1 MKKAWGVLLAALLFL
16 PGNSM
21 ATTVIADGQGK
32 TLQEAEKVAMR
43 NAVEK
48 AVGSL
53 IHSKTTVSMNEVLTD
68 EIYAI
73 SEGYV
78 KNYTLLN
85 KKVVSDGIYVR
96 ASVEVDTSPDSKLM
110 NTLTR
115 LKITDV
121 NMRNA
126 RIAVYIPVISDY
138 ETQNYSLAETEV
150 LKKLSAA
157 GFQNIITSK
166 EMETIGSQNY
176 DVTDDSDDSSETMK
190 EMADSV
196 QADILVVGEAVSE
209 NIGDLGQLIDG
220 EDVGLISERVTV
232 HAKVYMADTGQLLA
246 VNDVSGSGMDITEK
260 GALQKALRQAGS
272 EMGDYLSNHMMEYFS
287 GNRQQMRVT
296 VVADSMAQIQ
306 EIQQALSR
314 VPGVQSVNCNEYSQG
329 QGVISLIYDDSLS
342 NLWKQLQG
350 ETRLS
355 LQVVENTL
363 NTMTISIKDKGENE

>member
-1 MKKAWGVLLAALLFL
+1 MNMKKAWGVLLAALLFL

-21 ATTVIADGQGK
+21 AATVIADGQGA

-48 AVGSL
+48 TVGSL
-53 IHSKTTVSMNEVLTD
+53 IHSKTTVSMNQVLSD

-85 KKVVSDGIYVR
+85 KKIVSDGIYVR

-110 NTLTR
+110 STLTR

-126 RIAVYIPVISDY
+126 RIAVSIPLVYEY
-138 ETQNYSLAETEV
+138 ETQNNSLAETEV

-166 EMETIGSQNY
+166 DMESSGYQNY
-176 DVTDDSDDSSETMK
+176 DTTDDSSEQMK
-190 EMADSV
+190 EIADSV
-196 QADILVVGEAVSE
+196 QADILVVGEAVCE
-209 NIGDLGQLIDG
+209 NVGDVGQFIDG
-220 EDVGLISERVTV
+220 ENVGLLSGRVTIQ
-232 HAKVYMADTGQLLA
+232 AKVYMADTGQLIA
-246 VNDVSGSGMDITEK
+246 VNDISGSGMDITEK
-260 GALQKALRQAGS
+260 GAMQKALRQAGS
-272 EMGDYLSNHMMEYFS
+272 EMGEYLSNHMLEYFS
-287 GNRQQMRVT
+287 GNRQQMRMIIRT
-296 VVADSMAQIQ
+296 DHMAQIQ

-314 VPGVQSVNCNEYSQG
+314 VPGVQSVNCNEYRQG
-329 QGVISLIYDDSLS
+329 QGVISLIYDGSVSSL
-342 NLWKQLQG
+342 WMQLQG
-350 ETRLS
+350 ETHLRLQ
-355 LQVVENTL
+355 LVENTL
-363 NTMTISIKDKGENE
+363 NTITILVKDKEESK

>member
-1 MKKAWGVLLAALLFL
+1 MNMKKAWGVLLAALLFL

-21 ATTVIADGQGK
+21 ATTVIADGQGT

-53 IHSKTTVSMNEVLTD
+53 IRSKTTVSMNQVLSD

-85 KKVVSDGIYVR
+85 KKIVSDGIYVR

-110 NTLTR
+110 STLTR

-126 RIAVYIPVISDY
+126 RIAVSIPLVYEY
-138 ETQNYSLAETEV
+138 ETQNNSLAETEV

-166 EMETIGSQNY
+166 DMESSGYQNY
-176 DVTDDSDDSSETMK
+176 DTTDDSSEQMK
-190 EMADSV
+190 EIADSV
-196 QADILVVGEAVSE
+196 QADILVVGEAVCE
-209 NIGDLGQLIDG
+209 NVGDVGQFIDG
-220 EDVGLISERVTV
+220 ENVGLLSGRVTIQ
-232 HAKVYMADTGQLLA
+232 AKVYMADTGQLIA
-246 VNDVSGSGMDITEK
+246 VNDISGSGMDITEK
-260 GALQKALRQAGS
+260 GAMQKALRQAGS
-272 EMGDYLSNHMMEYFS
+272 EMGEYLSNHMLEYFS
-287 GNRQQMRVT
+287 GNRQQMRMIIRT
-296 VVADSMAQIQ
+296 DHMAQIQ

-314 VPGVQSVNCNEYSQG
+314 VPGVQSVNCNEYRQG
-329 QGVISLIYDDSLS
+329 QGVISLIYDGSVSSL
-342 NLWKQLQG
+342 WMQLQG
-350 ETRLS
+350 ETHLRLQ
-355 LQVVENTL
+355 LVENTL
-363 NTMTISIKDKGENE
+363 NTITILVKDKEESK

>member
-1 MKKAWGVLLAALLFL
+1 MNMKKAWGVLLAALLFL

-21 ATTVIADGQGK
+21 ATTVIADGQGT

-48 AVGSL
+48 TVGSL
-53 IHSKTTVSMNEVLTD
+53 IHSKTTVSMNQVLSD

-85 KKVVSDGIYVR
+85 KKIVSDGIYVR

-126 RIAVYIPVISDY
+126 RIAVSIPLVYEY
-138 ETQNYSLAETEV
+138 ETQNNSLAETEV

-166 EMETIGSQNY
+166 DMESSGYQNY
-176 DVTDDSDDSSETMK
+176 DTTDDSSEQMK
-190 EMADSV
+190 EIADSV
-196 QADILVVGEAVSE
+196 QADILVVGEAVCE
-209 NIGDLGQLIDG
+209 NVGDVGQFIDG
-220 EDVGLISERVTV
+220 ENVGLLSGRVTIQ
-232 HAKVYMADTGQLLA
+232 AKVYMADTGQLIA
-246 VNDVSGSGMDITEK
+246 VNDISGSGMDITEK
-260 GALQKALRQAGS
+260 GAMQKALRQAGS
-272 EMGDYLSNHMMEYFS
+272 EMGEYLSNHMLEYFS
-287 GNRQQMRVT
+287 GNRQQMRMIIRT
-296 VVADSMAQIQ
+296 DHMAQIQ

-314 VPGVQSVNCNEYSQG
+314 VPGVQSVNCNEYRQG
-329 QGVISLIYDDSLS
+329 QGVISLIYDGSVSSL
-342 NLWKQLQG
+342 WMQLQG
-350 ETRLS
+350 ETLLRLQ
-355 LQVVENTL
+355 LVENTL
-363 NTMTISIKDKGENE
+363 NTITILVKDKEENK

>member
-1 MKKAWGVLLAALLFL
+1 MNMKKAWGVLLAALLFL

-21 ATTVIADGQGK
+21 ATTVIADGQGA

-48 AVGSL
+48 TVGSL
-53 IHSKTTVSMNEVLTD
+53 IHSKTTVSMNQVLSD

-85 KKVVSDGIYVR
+85 KKIVSDGIYVR

-110 NTLTR
+110 STLTR

-176 DVTDDSDDSSETMK
+176 DVTDDSSETMK
-190 EMADSV
+190 EIADSV
-196 QADILVVGEAVSE
+196 QADILVVGEAVCE
-209 NIGDLGQLIDG
+209 NVGDVGQFIDG
-220 EDVGLISERVTV
+220 ENVGLLSGRVTIQ
-232 HAKVYMADTGQLLA
+232 AKVYMADTGQLIA
-246 VNDVSGSGMDITEK
+246 VNDISGSGMDITEK
-260 GALQKALRQAGS
+260 GAMQKALRQAGS
-272 EMGDYLSNHMMEYFS
+272 EMGEYLSNHMLEYFS

-296 VVADSMAQIQ
+296 VVADNMAQIQ

-314 VPGVQSVNCNEYSQG
+314 VPGVQSVNCNEYRQG
-329 QGVISLIYDDSLS
+329 QGVISLIYDGSVSSL
-342 NLWKQLQG
+342 WMQLQG
-350 ETRLS
+350 ETHLRLQ
-355 LQVVENTL
+355 LVENTL
-363 NTMTISIKDKGENE
+363 NTITILVKDKEESK

>member
-21 ATTVIADGQGK
+21 ATTVIADGQGA

-48 AVGSL
+48 TVGSL
-53 IHSKTTVSMNEVLTD
+53 IHSKTTVSMNQVLSD

-85 KKVVSDGIYVR
+85 KKIVSDGIYVR

-110 NTLTR
+110 STLTR

-126 RIAVYIPVISDY
+126 RIAVSIPLVYEY
-138 ETQNYSLAETEV
+138 ETQNNSLAETEV

-166 EMETIGSQNY
+166 DMESSGYQNY
-176 DVTDDSDDSSETMK
+176 DTTDDSSEQMK
-190 EMADSV
+190 EIADSV
-196 QADILVVGEAVSE
+196 QADILVVGEAVCE
-209 NIGDLGQLIDG
+209 NVGDVGQFIDG
-220 EDVGLISERVTV
+220 ENVGLLSGRVTIQ
-232 HAKVYMADTGQLLA
+232 AKVYMADTGQLIA
-246 VNDVSGSGMDITEK
+246 VNDISGSGMDITEK
-260 GALQKALRQAGS
+260 GAMQKALRQAGS
-272 EMGDYLSNHMMEYFS
+272 EMGDYLSNHMLEYFS
-287 GNRQQMRVT
+287 GNRQQMRMIIRT
-296 VVADSMAQIQ
+296 DHMAQIQ

-314 VPGVQSVNCNEYSQG
+314 VPGVQSVNCNEYRQG
-329 QGVISLIYDDSLS
+329 QGVISLIYDGSVSSL
-342 NLWKQLQG
+342 WMQLQG
-350 ETRLS
+350 ETHLRLQ
-355 LQVVENTL
+355 LVENTL
-363 NTMTISIKDKGENE
+363 NTITILVKDKEESK

>member
-1 MKKAWGVLLAALLFL
+1 MNMKKAWGVLLAALLFL

-176 DVTDDSDDSSETMK
+176 DVTDDSSETMK

-196 QADILVVGEAVSE
+196 QADILVVGEAVCE
-209 NIGDLGQLIDG
+209 NVGDVGQFIDG
-220 EDVGLISERVTV
+220 ENVGLLSGRVTV
-232 HAKVYMADTGQLLA
+232 QAKVYMADTGQIIA
-246 VNDVSGSGMDITEK
+246 VNDISGSGMDITEK
-260 GALQKALRQAGS
+260 GAMQKALRQAGS

>member
-43 NAVEK
+43 NAVEE

-176 DVTDDSDDSSETMK
+176 DVTDDSSEAMK
-190 EMADSV
+190 EIADFV
-196 QADILVVGEAVSE
+196 KADILVVGEAVCD
-209 NIGDLGQLIDG
+209 NVGDVGQFIDG
-220 EDVGLISERVTV
+220 EDVGLLSSRVTV
-232 HAKVYMADTGQLLA
+232 QAKVYMADTGQIIS
-246 VNDVSGSGMDITEK
+246 VNDISGSGMDITEK
-260 GALQKALRQAGS
+260 GAMQKALRQAGS
-272 EMGDYLSNHMMEYFS
+272 EMGDYLNNHMMEYFS

>member
-1 MKKAWGVLLAALLFL
+1 MNMKKAWGVLLAALLFL

-21 ATTVIADGQGK
+21 ATTVIADGQGR

-53 IHSKTTVSMNEVLTD
+53 IHSKTTVSMNEVVSD
-68 EIYAI
+68 EIYAL

-78 KNYTLLN
+78 KSYTLLN
-85 KKVVSDGIYVR
+85 KKIVSDGIYVR

-110 NTLTR
+110 STLTR

-126 RIAVYIPVISDY
+126 RIAVSIPLVYEY
-138 ETQNYSLAETEV
+138 ETQNNSLAETEV

-166 EMETIGSQNY
+166 DMESSGYQNY
-176 DVTDDSDDSSETMK
+176 DTTDDSSEQMK
-190 EMADSV
+190 EIADSV
-196 QADILVVGEAVSE
+196 QADILVVGEAVCE
-209 NIGDLGQLIDG
+209 NVGDVGQFIDG
-220 EDVGLISERVTV
+220 ENVGLLSGRVTV
-232 HAKVYMADTGQLLA
+232 QAKVYMADTGQIIA
-246 VNDVSGSGMDITEK
+246 VNDISGSGMDITEK
-260 GALQKALRQAGS
+260 GAMQKALRQAGS

>member
-1 MKKAWGVLLAALLFL
+1 MNMKKAWGVLLAALLFL

-21 ATTVIADGQGK
+21 ATTVIADGQGT

-53 IHSKTTVSMNEVLTD
+53 IHSKTTVSMNEVVSD
-68 EIYAI
+68 EIYAL

-78 KNYTLLN
+78 KSYTLLN
-85 KKVVSDGIYVR
+85 KKIVSDGIYVR
-96 ASVEVDTSPDSKLM
+96 ASVDVDTSPDSKLM
-110 NTLTR
+110 STLTR
-115 LKITDV
+115 LKITDI

-176 DVTDDSDDSSETMK
+176 DVTDDSSETMK

-196 QADILVVGEAVSE
+196 QADILVVGEAACE
-209 NIGDLGQLIDG
+209 NVGDVGQFIDG
-220 EDVGLISERVTV
+220 ENVGLLSGRVTIQ
-232 HAKVYMADTGQLLA
+232 AKVYMVDTGQIIA
-246 VNDVSGSGMDITEK
+246 VNDISGSGMDITEK
-260 GALQKALRQAGS
+260 GAMQKALRQAGS
-272 EMGDYLSNHMMEYFS
+272 EMGDYLSNHMLEYFS

-355 LQVVENTL
+355 LQLVENAL

>member
-1 MKKAWGVLLAALLFL
+1 MNMKKAWGVLLAALLFL

-21 ATTVIADGQGK
+21 ATTVIADGQGT

-48 AVGSL
+48 TVGSL

-176 DVTDDSDDSSETMK
+176 DVTDDSSETMK

-196 QADILVVGEAVSE
+196 QADILVVGEAACE
-209 NIGDLGQLIDG
+209 NVGDVGQFIDG
-220 EDVGLISERVTV
+220 ENVGLLSGRVTV
-232 HAKVYMADTGQLLA
+232 QAKVYMVDTGQIIA
-246 VNDVSGSGMDITEK
+246 VNDISGSGMDITEK
-260 GALQKALRQAGS
+260 GAMQKALRQAGS

-355 LQVVENTL
+355 LQLVENAL

>member
-1 MKKAWGVLLAALLFL
+1 MNMKKAWGVLLAALLFL

-21 ATTVIADGQGK
+21 ATTVIADGQGA

-48 AVGSL
+48 TVGSL
-53 IHSKTTVSMNEVLTD
+53 IHSKTTVSMNQVLSD

-85 KKVVSDGIYVR
+85 KKIVSDGIYVR

-110 NTLTR
+110 STLTR

-126 RIAVYIPVISDY
+126 RIAVSIPLVYEY
-138 ETQNYSLAETEV
+138 ETQNNSLAETEV

-166 EMETIGSQNY
+166 DMESSGYQNY
-176 DVTDDSDDSSETMK
+176 DTTDDSSEQMK
-190 EMADSV
+190 EIADSV
-196 QADILVVGEAVSE
+196 QADILVVGEAVCE
-209 NIGDLGQLIDG
+209 NVGDVGQFIDG
-220 EDVGLISERVTV
+220 ENVGLLSGRVTV
-232 HAKVYMADTGQLLA
+232 QAKVYMADTGQIIA
-246 VNDVSGSGMDITEK
+246 VNDISGSGMDITEK
-260 GALQKALRQAGS
+260 GAMQKALRQAGS

>member
-1 MKKAWGVLLAALLFL
+1 MNMKKAWGVLLAALLFL

-176 DVTDDSDDSSETMK
+176 DVTDDSSETMK

-196 QADILVVGEAVSE
+196 QADILVVGEAVCE
-209 NIGDLGQLIDG
+209 NVGDVGQFIDG
-220 EDVGLISERVTV
+220 ENVGLLSGRVTV
-232 HAKVYMADTGQLLA
+232 QAKVYMADTGQIIA
-246 VNDVSGSGMDITEK
+246 VNDISGSGMDITEK
-260 GALQKALRQAGS
+260 GAMQKALRQAGS

-296 VVADSMAQIQ
+296 VVADNMAQIQ

>member
-1 MKKAWGVLLAALLFL
+1 MNMKKAWGVLLAALLFL

-43 NAVEK
+43 NSVEK

-176 DVTDDSDDSSETMK
+176 DVTDDSSETMK

-196 QADILVVGEAVSE
+196 QADILVVGEAVCE
-209 NIGDLGQLIDG
+209 NVGDVGQFIDG
-220 EDVGLISERVTV
+220 ENVGLLSGRVTV
-232 HAKVYMADTGQLLA
+232 QAKVYMADTGQIIA
-246 VNDVSGSGMDITEK
+246 VNDISGSGMDITEK
-260 GALQKALRQAGS
+260 GAMQKALRQAGS

-296 VVADSMAQIQ
+296 VVADNMAQIQ

>member
-1 MKKAWGVLLAALLFL
+1 MNMKKAWGVLLAALLFL

-21 ATTVIADGQGK
+21 ATTVIADGQGT

-53 IHSKTTVSMNEVLTD
+53 IHSKTTVSMNEVVSD
-68 EIYAI
+68 EIYAL

-78 KNYTLLN
+78 KSYTLLN
-85 KKVVSDGIYVR
+85 KKIVSDGIYVR
-96 ASVEVDTSPDSKLM
+96 ASVDVDTSPDSKLM
-110 NTLTR
+110 STLTR
-115 LKITDV
+115 LKITDI

-176 DVTDDSDDSSETMK
+176 DVTDDSSETMK

-196 QADILVVGEAVSE
+196 QADILVVGEAACE
-209 NIGDLGQLIDG
+209 NVGDVGQFIDG
-220 EDVGLISERVTV
+220 ENVGLLSGRVTV
-232 HAKVYMADTGQLLA
+232 QAKVYMVDTGQIIA
-246 VNDVSGSGMDITEK
+246 VNDISGSGMDITEK
-260 GALQKALRQAGS
+260 GAMQKALRQAGS

-355 LQVVENTL
+355 LQLVENAL

>member
-1 MKKAWGVLLAALLFL
+1 MNMKKAWGVLLAALLFL

-21 ATTVIADGQGK
+21 ATTVIADGQGA

-48 AVGSL
+48 TVGSL
-53 IHSKTTVSMNEVLTD
+53 IHSKTTVSMNQVLSD

-85 KKVVSDGIYVR
+85 KKIVSDGIYVR

-110 NTLTR
+110 STLTR

-126 RIAVYIPVISDY
+126 RIAVSIPLVYEY
-138 ETQNYSLAETEV
+138 ETQNNSLAETEV

-166 EMETIGSQNY
+166 DMESSGYQNY
-176 DVTDDSDDSSETMK
+176 DTTDDSSEQMK
-190 EMADSV
+190 EIADSV
-196 QADILVVGEAVSE
+196 QADILVVGEAVCE
-209 NIGDLGQLIDG
+209 NVGDVGQFIDG
-220 EDVGLISERVTV
+220 ENVGLLSGRVTIQ
-232 HAKVYMADTGQLLA
+232 AKVYMADTGQLIA
-246 VNDVSGSGMDITEK
+246 VNDISGSGMDITEK
-260 GALQKALRQAGS
+260 GAMQKALCQAGS
-272 EMGDYLSNHMMEYFS
+272 EMGEYLSNHMMEYFS
-287 GNRQQMRVT
+287 GNRQQMRMIIRT
-296 VVADSMAQIQ
+296 DHMAQIQ

-314 VPGVQSVNCNEYSQG
+314 VPGVQSVNCNEYRQG
-329 QGVISLIYDDSLS
+329 QGVISLIYDGSVSSL
-342 NLWKQLQG
+342 WTQLQE
-350 ETRLS
+350 ETLLRLQ
-355 LQVVENTL
+355 LVENTL
-363 NTMTISIKDKGENE
+363 NTITILVKDKEENK

>member
-1 MKKAWGVLLAALLFL
+1 MNMKKAWGVLLAALLFL

-21 ATTVIADGQGK
+21 ATTVIADGQGA

-48 AVGSL
+48 TVGSL
-53 IHSKTTVSMNEVLTD
+53 IHSKTTVSMNQVLSD

-85 KKVVSDGIYVR
+85 KKIVSDGIYVR

-110 NTLTR
+110 STLTR

-126 RIAVYIPVISDY
+126 RIAVSIPLVYEY
-138 ETQNYSLAETEV
+138 ETQNNSLAETEV

-166 EMETIGSQNY
+166 DMESSGYQNY
-176 DVTDDSDDSSETMK
+176 DTTDDSSEQMK
-190 EMADSV
+190 EIADSV
-196 QADILVVGEAVSE
+196 QADILVVGEAVCE
-209 NIGDLGQLIDG
+209 NVGDVGQFIDG
-220 EDVGLISERVTV
+220 ENVGLLSGRVTIQ
-232 HAKVYMADTGQLLA
+232 AKVYMADTGQLIA
-246 VNDVSGSGMDITEK
+246 VNDISGSGMDITEK
-260 GALQKALRQAGS
+260 GAMQKALRQAGS

-350 ETRLS
+350 EIHLRLQ
-355 LQVVENTL
+355 LIENTL
-363 NTMTISIKDKGENE
+363 NTMTVSIKDKEEKE

>member
-1 MKKAWGVLLAALLFL
+1 MNMKKAWGVLLAALLFL

-21 ATTVIADGQGK
+21 ATTVIADGQGA

-48 AVGSL
+48 TVGSL
-53 IHSKTTVSMNEVLTD
+53 IHSKTTVSMNQVLSD

-85 KKVVSDGIYVR
+85 KKIVSDGIYVR

-110 NTLTR
+110 STLTR

-126 RIAVYIPVISDY
+126 RIAVSIPLVYEY
-138 ETQNYSLAETEV
+138 ETQNNSLAETEV

-166 EMETIGSQNY
+166 DMESSGYQNY
-176 DVTDDSDDSSETMK
+176 DTTDDSSEQMK
-190 EMADSV
+190 EIADSV
-196 QADILVVGEAVSE
+196 QADILVVGEAVCE
-209 NIGDLGQLIDG
+209 NVGDVGQFIDG
-220 EDVGLISERVTV
+220 ENVGLLSGRVTIQ
-232 HAKVYMADTGQLLA
+232 AKVYMADTGQLIA
-246 VNDVSGSGMDITEK
+246 VNDISGSGMDITEK
-260 GALQKALRQAGS
+260 GAMQKALRQAGS
-272 EMGDYLSNHMMEYFS
+272 EMGEYLSNHMLEYFS
-287 GNRQQMRVT
+287 GNRQQMRMIIRT
-296 VVADSMAQIQ
+296 DHMAQIQ

-314 VPGVQSVNCNEYSQG
+314 VLGVQSVNCNEYRQG
-329 QGVISLIYDDSLS
+329 QGVISLIYDGSVSSL
-342 NLWKQLQG
+342 WMQLQG
-350 ETRLS
+350 ETHLRLQ
-355 LQVVENTL
+355 LIENTL
-363 NTMTISIKDKGENE
+363 NTMTVSIKDKEEKE

>member
-1 MKKAWGVLLAALLFL
+1 MNMKKAWGVLLAALLFL

-21 ATTVIADGQGK
+21 ATTVIADGQGR

-53 IHSKTTVSMNEVLTD
+53 IHSKTTVSMNEVVSD
-68 EIYAI
+68 EIYAL

-78 KNYTLLN
+78 KSYTLLN
-85 KKVVSDGIYVR
+85 KKIVSDGIYVR
-96 ASVEVDTSPDSKLM
+96 ASVDVDTSPDSKLM

-157 GFQNIITSK
+157 GFKNIITSK

-176 DVTDDSDDSSETMK
+176 DVTDDSSEAMK
-190 EMADSV
+190 EIADFV
-196 QADILVVGEAVSE
+196 KADILVVGEAVCD
-209 NIGDLGQLIDG
+209 NVGDVGQFIDG
-220 EDVGLISERVTV
+220 EDVGLLSSRVTV
-232 HAKVYMADTGQLLA
+232 QAKVYMADTGQIIA
-246 VNDVSGSGMDITEK
+246 VNDISGSGMDITEK
-260 GALQKALRQAGS
+260 GAMQKALRQAGS

>member
-1 MKKAWGVLLAALLFL
+1 MNMKKAWGVLLAALLFL

-21 ATTVIADGQGK
+21 ATTVIADGQGA

-48 AVGSL
+48 TVGSL
-53 IHSKTTVSMNEVLTD
+53 IHSKTTVSMNQVLSD

-85 KKVVSDGIYVR
+85 KKIVSDGIYVR

-110 NTLTR
+110 STLTR

-126 RIAVYIPVISDY
+126 RIAVSIPLVYEY
-138 ETQNYSLAETEV
+138 ETQNNSLAETEV

-166 EMETIGSQNY
+166 DMESSGYQNY
-176 DVTDDSDDSSETMK
+176 DTTDDSSEQMK
-190 EMADSV
+190 EIADSV
-196 QADILVVGEAVSE
+196 QADILVVGEAVCE
-209 NIGDLGQLIDG
+209 NVGDVGQFIDG
-220 EDVGLISERVTV
+220 ENVGLLSGRVTIQ
-232 HAKVYMADTGQLLA
+232 AKVYMADTGQLIA
-246 VNDVSGSGMDITEK
+246 VNDISGSGMDITEK
-260 GALQKALRQAGS
+260 GAMQKALRQAGS
-272 EMGDYLSNHMMEYFS
+272 EMGEYLSNHMLEYFS
-287 GNRQQMRVT
+287 GNRQQMRMIIRT
-296 VVADSMAQIQ
+296 DHMAQIQ

-314 VPGVQSVNCNEYSQG
+314 VPGVQSVNCNEYRQG
-329 QGVISLIYDDSLS
+329 QGVISLIYDGSVSSL
-342 NLWKQLQG
+342 WTQLQG
-350 ETRLS
+350 ETLLRLQ
-355 LQVVENTL
+355 LVENTL
-363 NTMTISIKDKGENE
+363 NTITILVKDKEENK

>member
-1 MKKAWGVLLAALLFL
+1 MNMKKAWGVLLAALLFL

-43 NAVEK
+43 NAVEE

-68 EIYAI
+68 ETYAI

-157 GFQNIITSK
+157 GFKNIITSK

-176 DVTDDSDDSSETMK
+176 DVTDDSSEAMK
-190 EMADSV
+190 EIADFV
-196 QADILVVGEAVSE
+196 KADILVVGEAVCD
-209 NIGDLGQLIDG
+209 NVGDVGQFIDG
-220 EDVGLISERVTV
+220 EDVGLLSSRVTIQ
-232 HAKVYMADTGQLLA
+232 AKVYMADTGQIIA
-246 VNDVSGSGMDITEK
+246 VNDISGSGMDITEK
-260 GALQKALRQAGS
+260 GAMQKALRQAGS

-363 NTMTISIKDKGENE
+363 NTMIISIKDKGENE

>member
-1 MKKAWGVLLAALLFL
+1 MNMKKAWGVLLAALLFL

-21 ATTVIADGQGK
+21 ATTVIADGQGT

-53 IHSKTTVSMNEVLTD
+53 IHSKTTVSMNEVLSD

-85 KKVVSDGIYVR
+85 KKIVSDGIYVR

-110 NTLTR
+110 NALTR
-115 LKITDV
+115 FKITDI

-126 RIAVYIPVISDY
+126 RIAVFIPLVY
-138 ETQNYSLAETEV
+138 EYEKQNNSLAETEV

-157 GFQNIITSK
+157 GFQNIITSQD
-166 EMETIGSQNY
+166 MESSGYQNY
-176 DVTDDSDDSSETMK
+176 DTTDDSSEHMK

-196 QADILVVGEAVSE
+196 QADILVVGEAVCE
-209 NIGDLGQLIDG
+209 NVGDVGQFIDG
-220 EDVGLISERVTV
+220 ENVGLLSGRVTIQ
-232 HAKVYMADTGQLLA
+232 AKVYMADTGQLIA
-246 VNDVSGSGMDITEK
+246 VNDISGSGMDITEK
-260 GALQKALRQAGS
+260 GATQKALCQAGS
-272 EMGDYLSNHMMEYFS
+272 EMGEYLSNHMLEYFS
-287 GNRQQMRVT
+287 GNRQQMRMIVRT
-296 VVADSMAQIQ
+296 DHMEQIQ

-314 VPGVQSVNCNEYSQG
+314 VPGVQSVNCNEYRQG
-329 QGVISLIYDDSLS
+329 QGVISLIYDGSVPSL
-342 NLWKQLQG
+342 WTQLQG
-350 ETRLS
+350 ETRLP
-355 LQVVENTL
+355 LQLVKNTL
-363 NTMTISIKDKGENE
+363 NTITILVKGKEENK

>member
-85 KKVVSDGIYVR
+85 KKAVSDGIYVR

-176 DVTDDSDDSSETMK
+176 DVTDDSSETMK

-196 QADILVVGEAVSE
+196 QADILVVGEAVCE
-209 NIGDLGQLIDG
+209 NMGDVGQFIDG
-220 EDVGLISERVTV
+220 ENVGLLSGRVTV
-232 HAKVYMADTGQLLA
+232 QAKVYMADTGQIIA
-246 VNDVSGSGMDITEK
+246 VNDISGSGMDITEK
-260 GALQKALRQAGS
+260 GAMQKALRQAGS

-296 VVADSMAQIQ
+296 VVADNMAQIQ

>member
-1 MKKAWGVLLAALLFL
+1 MNMKKAWGVLLAALLFL

-21 ATTVIADGQGK
+21 ATTVIADGQGT

-48 AVGSL
+48 TVGSL
-53 IHSKTTVSMNEVLTD
+53 IHSKTTVSMNQVLSD

-85 KKVVSDGIYVR
+85 KKIVSDGIYVR

-110 NTLTR
+110 STLTR

-126 RIAVYIPVISDY
+126 RIAVSIPLVYEY
-138 ETQNYSLAETEV
+138 ETQNNSLAETEV

-166 EMETIGSQNY
+166 DMESSGYQNY
-176 DVTDDSDDSSETMK
+176 DTTDDSSEQMK
-190 EMADSV
+190 EIADSV
-196 QADILVVGEAVSE
+196 QADILVVGEAVCE
-209 NIGDLGQLIDG
+209 NVGDVGQFIDG
-220 EDVGLISERVTV
+220 ENVGLLSGRVTIQ
-232 HAKVYMADTGQLLA
+232 AKVYMADTGQLIA
-246 VNDVSGSGMDITEK
+246 VNDISGSGMDITEK
-260 GALQKALRQAGS
+260 GAMQKALRQAGS
-272 EMGDYLSNHMMEYFS
+272 EMGEYLSNHMLEYFS
-287 GNRQQMRVT
+287 GNRQQMRMIIRT
-296 VVADSMAQIQ
+296 DHMAQIQ

-314 VPGVQSVNCNEYSQG
+314 VPGVQSVNCNEYRQG
-329 QGVISLIYDDSLS
+329 QGVISLIYDGSVSSL
-342 NLWKQLQG
+342 WMQLQG
-350 ETRLS
+350 ETLLRLQ
-355 LQVVENTL
+355 LVENTL
-363 NTMTISIKDKGENE
+363 NTITILVKDKEESK